1 MKLKGVWSADAS
13 YDIGDVVKNEED
25 GVVYIL
31 QYAAP
36 TGANPKD
43 TRYWGKVDQR
53 TGDAVCLILD
63 GMALVTD
70 SLPPIPTNI
79 SDDAII
85 LKGSE
90 DAEYLITVDDSGETP
105 ELDVSPLDD
114 SDETPEQ
121 EDSPQEAG
129 E

>member
-1 MKLKGVWSADAS
+1 MMKLKGVWSADVS
-13 YDIGDVVKNEED
+13 YSIGDVVKNEED

-36 TGANPKD
+36 AGANPKD

-63 GMALVTD
+63 GLDLVKA
-70 SLPPIPTNI
+70 SIPTNI

-85 LKGSE
+85 LKGSG
-90 DAEYLITVDDSGETP
+90 DDEYLITVDDSGETP

-121 EDSPQEAG
+121 DASPAEDG
-129 E
+129 D